1 MKGKSLSFFS
11 PKALLLLYH
20 TVKYLRWQ
28 QVFYRLY
35 YPFKRYIYFY
45 IKNKS
50 SFKPDVDLPNDTAF
64 YLYSNDKDLYIP
76 ASQTFTFLNQTH
88 CFASQINWTFKDN
101 GLLWSFHLHY
111 FDWLND
117 DRISVESNLGS
128 IFQYINNQDNS
139 YLFIHSYPASI
150 RIVNWIKFLLK
161 NNLCDDAVIA
171 SLRSQARRLYHF
183 PEYDIM
189 GNHLLQNGISLVWA
203 GIFLKEE
210 RKLSKGIMIL
220 REQLKEQV
228 LEDGVHFEKSLA
240 YQSILVKSLMDLMV
254 FIKSQNEFKKL
265 FNEIKINVEIMLSTL
280 SVLVDKDGYYPNM
293 NDSNKEMSICFFE
306 LMNVAQ
312 NLSINIKDVCFRESG
327 FRLIGQDFDYTLLF
341 NTGKLGANYQA
352 GHAHADAFTFTL
364 TVGSCPIIV
373 DRGVSTYNDNE
384 MRRQEKSTSAHNT
397 LSINSANSAE
407 LWSSFRMAKRPSII
421 CLSKDLNIIDYK
433 NDGYFYNYKIW
444 HRRRIEYSEDGL
456 QITDFLNGW
465 KGQKAQLFY
474 HFHPDIQLERNEHGI
489 RAHNMYLDFSNCSF
503 SVEDYLFCEGFNSSR
518 IAQRIVCNVVADVV
532 LTNIKFL
539 NGKIN

>member
-35 YPFKRYIYFY
+35 YPFKRCLYFY

-50 SFKPDVDLPNDTAF
+50 SFKPVVGLPSDTAF

-117 DRISVESNLGS
+117 DQISVESNLGS
-128 IFQYINNQDNS
+128 ICQYIKNQDNS

-161 NNLCDDAVIA
+161 NNLYNDSVIA
-171 SLRSQARRLYHF
+171 SLRSQAHRLYHF

-203 GIFLKEE
+203 GVFLNDK
-210 RKLSKGIMIL
+210 RIVKKGTHIL
-220 REQLKEQV
+220 QEQLKEQV
-228 LEDGVHFEKSLA
+228 LEDGVHFEKSFA

-254 FIKSQNEFKKL
+254 FIKSQNEFKNL

-280 SVLVDKDGYYPNM
+280 SVLVDKEGFYPNM

-312 NLSINIKDVCFRESG
+312 NLSISLKDASFRQCG
-327 FRLIGQDFDYTLLF
+327 FRLMGQHLNYKLLF
-341 NTGKLGANYQA
+341 NTGILGSNYQA

-364 TVGSCPIIV
+364 TVDSCPLIV

-384 MRRQEKSTSAHNT
+384 IRRLEKGTSAHNT
-397 LSINSANSAE
+397 LSVDSANSAA
-407 LWSSFRMAKRPSII
+407 LWSSFRMAKRPSVF
-421 CLSKDLNIIDYK
+421 CLSEDLNIIDYK
-433 NDGYFYNYKIW
+433 NNGYFYNYKIW
-444 HRRRIEYSEDGL
+444 HRRKIEYTENGI
-456 QITDFLNGW
+456 QIIDFLNGW
-465 KGQKAQLFY
+465 KGQQAQLFY
-474 HFHPDIQLERNEHGI
+474 HFHPDIQLERNEQGI
-489 RAHNMYLDFSNCSF
+489 RANNMYLDFINCSC
-503 SVEDYLFCEGFNSSR
+503 SIEDYLFCEGFNHTR
-518 IAQRIVCNVVADVV
+518 VAQRIVCSAEAD
-532 LTNIKFL
+532 LLITNIKLF
-539 NGKIN
+539 

>member
-35 YPFKRYIYFY
+35 YPFKRQIYFY

-50 SFKPDVDLPNDTAF
+50 SFKPDVYFPSGSSF
-64 YLYSNDKDLYIP
+64 YVYSNDKDLYIP
-76 ASQTFTFLNQTH
+76 ASQTFTFLHQTH
-88 CFASQINWTFKDN
+88 CFESKINWRFEEN

-117 DRISVESNLGS
+117 DRISLESNLGS
-128 IFQYINNQDNS
+128 IFQYINNQDKS

-161 NNLCDDAVIA
+161 NNRYDDAVIA
-171 SLRSQARRLYHF
+171 SLRSQAHRLYHF

-203 GIFLKEE
+203 GVFLKEK
-210 RKLSKGIMIL
+210 RIFRKGILIL

-228 LEDGVHFEKSLA
+228 LEDGVHFEKSFA

-254 FIKSQNEFKKL
+254 FIKPQNEFKNL

-280 SVLVDKDGYYPNM
+280 SILVDKEGFYPNM

-312 NLSINIKDVCFRESG
+312 DLSICIKDVCFRESG
-327 FRLIGQDFDYTLLF
+327 FRLIGLDFDYTLLF
-341 NTGKLGANYQA
+341 NTGKIGANYQA

-364 TVGSCPIIV
+364 SVGSCPIIV

-384 MRRQEKSTSAHNT
+384 MRMLEKSTNAHNT
-397 LSINSANSAE
+397 LSINSADSAV
-407 LWSSFRMAKRPSII
+407 LWSSFRMAKRPSIF
-421 CLSKDLNIIDYK
+421 CLSKALNIIDYK
-433 NDGYFYNYKIW
+433 HDGYFYNYKIW
-444 HRRRIEYSEDGL
+444 HRRRIEHSEKGI
-456 QITDFLNGW
+456 QITDCLLGW
-465 KGQKAQLFY
+465 KGQNAQLFY
-474 HFHPDIQLERNEHGI
+474 HFHPDILLERNEHGI
-489 RAHNMYLDFSNCSF
+489 RAHNMYLCFSNCSC
-503 SVEDYLFCEGFNSSR
+503 SIEDYLFCEGFNLTR
-518 IAQRIVCNVVADVV
+518 VAQRIVCIAEADVV
-532 LTNIKFL
+532 ITNIKF
-539 NGKIN
+539 I